1 MKKLNVKKILAF
13 GLYCLLFVAFTGCAV
28 NKRTIV
34 APGHEFF
41 HNAIAVAPIPDM
53 GTPGAGRV
61 AANEFIRGL
70 MSIGVT
76 TQMLEGGG
84 RDALRAQAV
93 KKGFN
98 YFIIA
103 NFTRYLPERRY
114 LLSTTPGQTSSYYQS
129 APIELPG
136 TGGYTTTLGG
146 VGVDDDTGSQVFV
159 SYATVGLSTQMIE
172 ANTGN
177 IVWAGSYTYEGT
189 DIQQA
194 VEGVVSYL
202 VQRLPGEK

>member
-1 MKKLNVKKILAF
+1 MKHFF
-13 GLYCLLFVAFTGCAV
+13 GIFVVSMVLFGIGIGCA
-28 NKRTIV
+28 KRTIV
-34 APGHEFF
+34 APGHAFF
-41 HNAIAVAPIPDM
+41 HNAIAIAPIPDM
-53 GTPGAGRV
+53 GTPGAGQV

-70 MSIGVT
+70 MSIAVT

-98 YFIIA
+98 YFIVA

-114 LLSTTPGQTSSYYQS
+114 LLSTTPGQTSYFYQS
-129 APIELPG
+129 SPTELPG

-146 VGVDDDTGSQVFV
+146 DTGAQVFV
-159 SYATVGLSTQMIE
+159 SYATVGLSAQMIE

-194 VEGVVSYL
+194 VEGTVSYL
-202 VQRLPGEK
+202 VRRLPGEK